1 MDRLRML
8 RSLFAQ
14 YNLVGMSKSE
24 VMGLLGSGYST
35 IWAKGGVYDENSMNY
50 VLGDTD
56 CNEDPWWLCLKLSD
70 GHVCEYTIWEQDG
83 VWSFRSDQARVT
95 HD

>member
-1 MDRLRML
+1 ML

-35 IWAKGGVYDENSMNY
+35 IWAKGGVYDENSMNLI
-50 VLGDTD
+50 VMKILG
-56 CNEDPWWLCLKLSD
+56 
-70 GHVCEYTIWEQDG
+70 GFV
-83 VWSFRSDQARVT
+83 
-95 HD
+95 